1 MWGVSSGRLRVS
13 VPAACLLSLVT
24 ALGCGAQRVKMY
36 QGPERPASETATVSG
51 YFDRDSMMVTI
62 ASVDTI
68 PVPGQRF
75 RGSFY
80 NRDTTAVIEPGPRL
94 IGIRFWGLVG
104 TITVESRQRIEVK
117 FDAEAGRHYEVRVA
131 RDPGMGVAHPETL
144 RRVMIPGMGSRPWI
158 VWVIDLETAQ
168 RIPLLEESGAQSR

>member
-1 MWGVSSGRLRVS
+1 
-13 VPAACLLSLVT
+13 
-24 ALGCGAQRVKMY
+24 MY
-36 QGPERPASETATVSG
+36 QGAERPASETATVSG
-51 YFDRDSMMVTI
+51 YFDRDSMMVMI

-68 PVPGQRF
+68 PVPGQSF
-75 RGSFY
+75 RGGFY

-104 TITVESRQRIEVK
+104 TITVESRYRIDLK

-144 RRVMIPGMGSRPWI
+144 RRVMVPGMGSRPWI
-158 VWVIDLETAQ
+158 VWIIDLETAQ
-168 RIPLLEESGAQSR
+168 RVRLYEETEAR